1 MAWFQAQTRLWK
13 ETTPLMSERKPRR
26 SPLEWLVPVFF
37 VLVGTWYLLEWGLAS
52 PTGLTFR
59 AGVGVLLL
67 AYGGWRLVRFWQ
79 RRAMPPAG

>member
-1 MAWFQAQTRLWK
+1 MPEK
-13 ETTPLMSERKPRR
+13 KPRR

-52 PTGLTFR
+52 PTVLTFR

-67 AYGGWRLVRFWQ
+67 MYGAWRLVRLRQ
-79 RRAMPPAG
+79 PRGTPPAG